1 MLPDI
6 LKQILAAKRDALAV
20 AKAALPQSELARR
33 CADLPPTRGFADALD
48 APGVRVIAEAKKA
61 SPSKGLIAPCYDP
74 ARVVRRYEALGA
86 AACSVLT
93 EERFFRGSLAD
104 LRAARA
110 ATALPLLRKDFLF
123 DAYQLFEARAA
134 GADAVLLI
142 AAMLPNAQLA
152 DLAAQAHALGL
163 DVLGEAHDAEEVDRL
178 AALGL
183 RVIGVNARDLRTFR
197 TDLPAVRDLL
207 TRIPPGRLAVAES
220 AIASRADLE
229 SVGARRCLVGEALMR
244 DPDLLPRLLK

>member
-33 CADLPPTRGFADALD
+33 CADLPPTRSFADALD

-178 AALGL
+178 VALGL

-197 TDLPAVRDLL
+197 TDLSAVRDLL
-207 TRIPPGRLAVAES
+207 TRIPPGCLAVAES

-229 SVGARRCLVGEALMR
+229 SVGARRCLVGEVLMR